1 MIGRGRVMIIDKM
14 KAWKNLCK
22 AKDIVAILN
31 RKHFQAT
38 YVENLEEAKKKVLG
52 MLEEGA
58 SVAIGGSTTLSEMG
72 LVEILRDGNYKF
84 FDRYQDL
91 PFDPDIVDIHRKSLT
106 ADFLLTGTNAITKK
120 GELVN
125 TDCTGNRV
133 APMIFGPKNVI
144 IVAGVNKIVDCLEDA
159 FQRIREIAPM
169 NSKRIKHETPCTET
183 GFCVDCDCK
192 KRICNF
198 TTIIH
203 NGIKFEGRIKIVIIA
218 EEIGY

>member
-1 MIGRGRVMIIDKM
+1 MDKI
-14 KAWKNLCK
+14 KKWKNLCK
-22 AKDIVAILN
+22 AKEMVEVLN
-31 RKHFQAT
+31 QKHFKAT
-38 YVENLEEAKKKVLG
+38 YVKNAEEAKTQL
-52 MLEEGA
+52 LAIIEEGA
-58 SVAIGGSTTLSEMG
+58 SIAIGGSATLSEMG
-72 LVEILRDGNYKF
+72 LVDILRNGNYKF

-91 PFDPDIVDIHRKSLT
+91 PFDPDIVEIHKKSLT
-106 ADFLLTGTNAITKK
+106 ADFLLTGTNAITKN

-144 IVAGVNKIVDCLEDA
+144 VVAGVNKIVDSIEDA
-159 FQRIREIAPM
+159 FKRIREIAPM
-169 NSKRIKHETPCTET
+169 NSKRIKHETPCAET
-183 GFCVDCDCK
+183 GTCVDCDCK

-203 NGIKFEGRIKIVIIA
+203 NGIKFEGRIKIIIIA

>member
-1 MIGRGRVMIIDKM
+1 MNEFQE
-14 KAWKNLCK
+14 WKNVCK
-22 AKDIVAILN
+22 AKQIVEVLN
-31 RKHFQAT
+31 QRHFKASYVATRK
-38 YVENLEEAKKKVLG
+38 EAKEKLIG

-58 SVAIGGSTTLSEMG
+58 SVAIGGSTTLSDMG
-72 LVEILRDGNYKF
+72 MVEVLRNGNYKF
-84 FDRYQDL
+84 FDRYQRL
-91 PFDPDIVDIHRKSLT
+91 PFDPDIVDIHRQSLT
-106 ADFLLTGTNAITKK
+106 ADYLITGTNAITKQ

-144 IVAGVNKIVDCLEDA
+144 IVAGVNKIVDTLDDA
-159 FQRIREIAPM
+159 FKRIREIAPM
-169 NSKRIKHETPCTET
+169 NSKRIKHETPCVET

-203 NGIKFEGRIKIVIIA
+203 NGIKFEGRIKIIIVA
-218 EEIGY
+218 EELGY

>member
-1 MIGRGRVMIIDKM
+1 MDKM
-14 KAWKNLCK
+14 KKWKNLCK
-22 AKDIVAILN
+22 AKDIVEVLN
-31 RKHFQAT
+31 KKHFKAS
-38 YVENLEEAKKKVLG
+38 YVETLEEARDKLLE
-52 MLEEGA
+52 MIEEGA

-72 LVEILRDGNYKF
+72 LVDILRNGKYKF

-91 PFDPDIVDIHRKSLT
+91 PFDPDIVEIHRKSLT
-106 ADFLLTGTNAITKK
+106 ADFLVTGTNAITKN

-144 IVAGVNKIVDCLEDA
+144 IVTGVNKIVGSLEDA
-159 FQRIREIAPM
+159 FKRIREIAPM
-169 NSKRIKHETPCTET
+169 NAKRIKHETPCVET
-183 GFCVDCDCK
+183 GTCVDCDCK

-203 NGIKFEGRIKIVIIA
+203 NGIKFEGRIKIIIIA
-218 EEIGY
+218 DEIGY

>member
-1 MIGRGRVMIIDKM
+1 MVVNNTKEME
-14 KAWKNLCK
+14 NLCK
-22 AKDIVAILN
+22 AKEIVDTLN
-31 RKHFQAT
+31 KKHFKAL
-38 YVENLEEAKKKVLG
+38 YVETIAEAKEKLLG
-52 MLEEGA
+52 MIEEGA

-72 LVEILRDGNYKF
+72 LVDILRNGNYKF

-91 PFDPDIVDIHRKSLT
+91 PFDPDIVEIHRKSLT
-106 ADFLLTGTNAITKK
+106 ADFLLTGTNAITKN

-144 IVAGVNKIVDCLEDA
+144 IVAGVNKIVDSLDDA
-159 FQRIREIAPM
+159 FKRIRKIAPM
-169 NSKRIKHETPCTET
+169 NSKRIKHETPCIET
-183 GFCVDCDCK
+183 GHCMDCDCK

-203 NGIKFEGRIKIVIIA
+203 NGIKFEGRIKIIIIA
-218 EEIGY
+218 EELGY

>member
-1 MIGRGRVMIIDKM
+1 MGDLAKTSDVVK
-14 KAWKNLCK
+14 WENECK
-22 AKDIVAILN
+22 AKQIVEVLN
-31 RKHFQAT
+31 KKHFKAC
-38 YVENLEEAKKKVLG
+38 YVNTLDEAKEKLISMVEKG
-52 MLEEGA
+52 S
-58 SVAIGGSTTLSEMG
+58 SVALGGSTTLESMG
-72 LVEILRDGNYKF
+72 ILDILRNGDYKF

-91 PFDPDIVDIHRKSLT
+91 PFDPDIVEIHRKSLT
-106 ADFLLTGTNAITKK
+106 ADYLLTGTNAITKN

-144 IVAGVNKIVDCLEDA
+144 IVAGVNKIVDDIDSA
-159 FQRIREIAPM
+159 FKRIREIAPM
-169 NSKRIKHETPCTET
+169 NSKRIKHETPCVKT

-203 NGIKFEGRIKIVIIA
+203 NGIKFEGRIKIIIVA
-218 EEIGY
+218 EELGF